1 MRASLLALSSMT
13 VFALAC
19 DAPKA
24 PPTTAPPTTTAS
36 PTTTAPTATAPATTP
51 APAERAALAAKT
63 LQEKLKTALLAA
75 MQEKGPVGAIEVCAT
90 VAPAL
95 AKDLSTGDLTVGRT
109 GVRLRNPD
117 NRAPTWLTATMT
129 RWEGEALADRKPW
142 NATLDDGRFVFAAPL
157 SMQPLCATC
166 HGTDVAAD
174 VKAAIAA
181 RYPQD
186 AATGFGDGALRGAVW
201 VELAA
206 AKP

>member
-1 MRASLLALSSMT
+1 MRAALLVFSSMMALT
-13 VFALAC
+13 LAC

-24 PPTTAPPTTTAS
+24 PTTTTTATATTAAPTAPTTT
-36 PTTTAPTATAPATTP
+36 TT

-75 MQEKGPVGAIEVCAT
+75 MQDKGPVGAIEVCAT

-95 AKDLSTGDLTVGRT
+95 AKELSTGGLTVGRT

-117 NRAPTWLTATMT
+117 NQAPTWLTATMG
-129 RWEGEALADRKPW
+129 RWEGEAVADRKPW

-157 SMQPLCATC
+157 SMLPLCATC

-186 AATGFGDGALRGAVW
+186 AATGFAEGALRGAVW

-206 AKP
+206 VKP

>member
-1 MRASLLALSSMT
+1 MRTALLALSSMT

-19 DAPKA
+19 DAP
-24 PPTTAPPTTTAS
+24 TAPPPSTT
-36 PTTTAPTATAPATTP
+36 PTTTAPAATTP

-75 MQEKGPVGAIEVCAT
+75 IQDKGAVGAIDICAT

-95 AKDLSTGDLTVGRT
+95 AKELSTGGLTVGRT

-117 NRAPTWLTATMT
+117 NRAPPWLAPTMT
-129 RWEGEALADRKPW
+129 RWEAQAMVDRTPW
-142 NATLDDGRFVFAAPL
+142 NTPLDDGRFVFAAPL
-157 SMQPLCATC
+157 SMLPLCATC

-186 AATGFGDGALRGAVW
+186 AATGFAEGALRGAVW
-201 VELAA
+201 VGLAA
-206 AKP
+206 VKP

>member
-1 MRASLLALSSMT
+1 MRTALLALSSMT

-24 PPTTAPPTTTAS
+24 PPPSTT
-36 PTTTAPTATAPATTP
+36 PTTTAPAATTP

-63 LQEKLKTALLAA
+63 LQEKLKAAL
-75 MQEKGPVGAIEVCAT
+75 VGAIQAKGAAGAIDVCAS

-95 AKDLSTGDLTVGRT
+95 ARELSTGGLTVGRT

-117 NRAPTWLTATMT
+117 NRAPPWLAPTMT
-129 RWEGEALADRKPW
+129 RWEAQAMVDRTPW
-142 NATLDDGRFVFAAPL
+142 NTPLDDGRFVFAAPL
-157 SMQPLCATC
+157 SMLPLCATC
-166 HGTDVAAD
+166 HGNDVAAD

-186 AATGFGDGALRGAVW
+186 AATGFAEGALRGAVW

-206 AKP
+206 VRP

>member
-1 MRASLLALSSMT
+1 MT

-24 PPTTAPPTTTAS
+24 PPA
-36 PTTTAPTATAPATTP
+36 TTAPTAAPAAPTTAPAATTP
-51 APAERAALAAKT
+51 APGERAALAAKT
-63 LQEKLKTALLAA
+63 LQEKLKAALVAA
-75 MQEKGPVGAIEVCAT
+75 IQEKGPAGAIDVCAN

-95 AKDLSTGDLTVGRT
+95 AKELSTGGLTVGRT

-117 NRAPTWLTATMT
+117 NRAPTWLTATMG
-129 RWEGEALADRKPW
+129 RWEGEAVADRKPW

-157 SMQPLCATC
+157 SMLPLCATC
-166 HGTDVAAD
+166 HGNDVAAD

-186 AATGFGDGALRGAVW
+186 AATGFAEGALRGAVW

-206 AKP
+206 ARP

>member
-1 MRASLLALSSMT
+1 MRTALLALSSMT

-19 DAPKA
+19 DAP
-24 PPTTAPPTTTAS
+24 TAPPPSTT
-36 PTTTAPTATAPATTP
+36 PTTTAPAATTP

-75 MQEKGPVGAIEVCAT
+75 IQDKGAVGAIDVCAT

-95 AKDLSTGDLTVGRT
+95 AKELSTGGLTVGRT

-117 NRAPTWLTATMT
+117 NRAPPWLAPTMT
-129 RWEGEALADRKPW
+129 RWEAQAMVDRTPW
-142 NATLDDGRFVFAAPL
+142 NTPLDDGRFVFAAPL
-157 SMQPLCATC
+157 SMLPLCATC

-186 AATGFGDGALRGAVW
+186 AATGFAEGALRGAVW

-206 AKP
+206 VKP